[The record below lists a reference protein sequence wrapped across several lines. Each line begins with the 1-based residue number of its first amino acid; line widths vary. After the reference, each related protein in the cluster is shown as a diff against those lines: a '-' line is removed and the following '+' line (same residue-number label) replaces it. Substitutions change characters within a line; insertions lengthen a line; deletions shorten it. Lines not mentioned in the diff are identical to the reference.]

1 VTVIEAAES
10 AKTAHITQSR
20 GARPARI
27 GLWLRRHV
35 WRHLE
40 TACHALANG
49 VVLRPWLTVLVAVTV
64 VMISPVTVRDLAG
77 VTILVTMVLISTS
90 ESRVRLSR
98 LSMVAKFRKR
108 RSRVRRRWVRVMS
121 DAGLVKTSADGARK
135 RHPKLR
141 ELRPTSVGV
150 ALDVRG
156 DKVGV
161 GLSQLANKADQLR
174 AGFGARDLILSPHPD
189 KPTHTTMNLIYDDP
203 FVKPILPAELPKPTK
218 PLHVV
223 VGLDSFGDP
232 VEKDLRLPNAFFG
245 MQGAGKSTEIWR
257 ILQGLQEA
265 GIPHRVRVFDPKG
278 GQEFVDL
285 EHAAYYYE
293 RNPKNWPVFLERA
306 FRALDARQAALR
318 SNHARKNE
326 FTRDSPLDVTII
338 DELLLAIAMS
348 DAKTKIHVGGK
359 LVGVKEAFMVYLST
373 VRSAGFTVLACSQLT
388 QKSAISDIRDLFP
401 YTTLLRVLTD
411 DMVRSILGD
420 SKLFPAHELPRT
432 EETAGI
438 GFMLTA
444 RGVTK
449 YRGAWT
455 DDTTRAAIAARMA
468 EDSAYYRRQTSTPT
482 QQEEDGA

>member
-1 VTVIEAAES
+1 MTTVLEAAES

-20 GARPARI
+20 GDRPARI

-64 VMISPVTVRDLAG
+64 VMVSPVTVRDLAG
-77 VTILVTMVLISTS
+77 VTILATMVLISTS

-141 ELRPTSVGV
+141 VVRPTSVGV

-203 FVKPILPAELPKPTK
+203 FVKPILPAELPPPTR
-218 PLHVV
+218 PLHIV
-223 VGLDSFGDP
+223 VGRDSFGEP
-232 VEKDLRLPNAFFG
+232 VEKDVRLPLAIFG
-245 MQGAGKSTEIWR
+245 MSGAGKSTEGWR
-257 ILQGLQEA
+257 FLQGLQEA
-265 GIPHRVRVFDPKG
+265 DIPHRTRVFDPKG
-278 GQEFVDL
+278 GQEFSEL
-285 EHAAYYYE
+285 EPVAYYYE
-293 RNPKNWPVFLERA
+293 RDPGNWPVFLERA
-306 FRALDARQAALR
+306 WRALAARQAALR
-318 SNHARKNE
+318 AVRAREND
-326 FTRDSPLDVTII
+326 FTRDSPLDIMII
-338 DELLLAIAMS
+338 DELLTAIALS
-348 DAKTKIHVGGK
+348 DAKTKIRVGNREVPADK
-359 LVGVKEAFMVYLST
+359 AFMTYLST
-373 VRSAGFTVLACSQLT
+373 VRSAGFTVLAFSQLT
-388 QKSAISDIRDLFP
+388 QKSAVGDIRDLFP
-401 YTTLLRVLTD
+401 GTSRVC
-411 DMVRSILGD
+411 GC
-420 SKLFPAHELPRT
+420 
-432 EETAGI
+432 
-438 GFMLTA
+438 
-444 RGVTK
+444 
-449 YRGAWT
+449 
-455 DDTTRAAIAARMA
+455 
-468 EDSAYYRRQTSTPT
+468 
-482 QQEEDGA
+482 